1 MDEPIVLF
9 RGDELEHH
17 GVMGMRWGVW
27 NEETRAR
34 HTGQGGPQAHGP
46 AAGPGRRDPRGQTQA
61 RGGSPS
67 RTGDRSGQRPQS
79 SGQNRGQRD
88 ERGGQRDRRDTRN
101 QRDRDRVPSM
111 RVSASKDG
119 RMSDSEIARMRE
131 MIALQKDM
139 VYLDRAKAQ
148 KVQDTLAIIGAGLGL
163 ASSVDTMIGNPI
175 MQKVSRKFGVN
186 PLNVL
191 GKTMEI
197 ISKQTENALDR
208 QLRVEIASLDREQRA
223 TDAQLDRELRKRH

>member
-1 MDEPIVLF
+1 
-9 RGDELEHH
+9 
-17 GVMGMRWGVW
+17 
-27 NEETRAR
+27 
-34 HTGQGGPQAHGP
+34 
-46 AAGPGRRDPRGQTQA
+46 
-61 RGGSPS
+61 
-67 RTGDRSGQRPQS
+67 
-79 SGQNRGQRD
+79 
-88 ERGGQRDRRDTRN
+88 
-101 QRDRDRVPSM
+101 
-111 RVSASKDG
+111 
-119 RMSDSEIARMRE
+119 